1 MWSPHARF
9 HGAWF
14 VFAVSLLSLLSLGLL
29 RPGSAQPQGTR
40 IAAAIQIC
48 IWLAFFPAMLVPHT
62 LLADP
67 GSEITLAG
75 IDLNLLGAILNVIL
89 LAIVFVLLRGNA
101 IIE

>member
-14 VFAVSLLSLLSLGLL
+14 VLATSLLSLLSVWLVWS
-29 RPGSAQPQGTR
+29 RNNRTR
-40 IAAAIQIC
+40 IAAYVQGS

-67 GSEITLAG
+67 GGEVELAG
-75 IDLNLLGAILNVIL
+75 INLNLLGAILVVIL
-89 LAIVFVLLRGNA
+89 LVTALALLWKERSPSRG
-101 IIE
+101 

>member
-1 MWSPHARF
+1 
-9 HGAWF
+9 
-14 VFAVSLLSLLSLGLL
+14 
-29 RPGSAQPQGTR
+29 
-40 IAAAIQIC
+40 
-48 IWLAFFPAMLVPHT
+48 MLVPHT
-62 LLADP
+62 LLGDP